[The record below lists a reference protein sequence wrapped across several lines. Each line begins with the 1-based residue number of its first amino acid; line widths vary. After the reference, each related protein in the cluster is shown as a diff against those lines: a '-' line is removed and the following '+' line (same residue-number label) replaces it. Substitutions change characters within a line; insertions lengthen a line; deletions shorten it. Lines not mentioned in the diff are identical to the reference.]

1 MKRLTSFRIRSLII
15 YQSNPIVGL
24 DVQKINKV
32 NEAGLSKKIEL
43 MIKVIIRTD
52 SYLNSANT
60 KSTILL
66 SLASA
71 LIVAL
76 SINYTKI
83 LELVSVEGD
92 KFYLSAL
99 FVIIIF
105 LLIASVIYSLDGVTP
120 YIKPSARSN
129 TFSFVDIA
137 VNYES
142 LDEYKKHF
150 RTDSDLDFLN
160 QLIALNHNI
169 SKALVSKYEK
179 QVTAITFIKAAVY
192 VLCFSIYMI
201 VLSNI

>member
-1 MKRLTSFRIRSLII
+1 MHKHSKES
-15 YQSNPIVGL
+15 
-24 DVQKINKV
+24 
-32 NEAGLSKKIEL
+32 EANLNKKIEL

-83 LELVSVEGD
+83 LELVEVEGD
-92 KFYLSAL
+92 KVFLSAL
-99 FVIIIF
+99 FIAVLF
-105 LLIASVIYSLDGVTP
+105 LLIASVLYSLDGITP
-120 YIKPSARSN
+120 YIKPSAKSN

-137 VNYES
+137 ISYEN
-142 LDEYKKHF
+142 LDDYKKHF

-160 QLIALNHNI
+160 QLITLNHNL
-169 SKALVSKYEK
+169 SKALISKYER

-192 VLCFSIYMI
+192 VICFSIYVM
-201 VLSNI
+201 VLSNC

>member
-1 MKRLTSFRIRSLII
+1 ML
-15 YQSNPIVGL
+15 GL
-24 DVQKINKV
+24 DVQKFSKES
-32 NEAGLSKKIEL
+32 EATLSKKIEL
-43 MIKVIIRTD
+43 MIKIIVRTD

-76 SINYTKI
+76 SINYSKI
-83 LELVSVEGD
+83 IELVRVESD
-92 KFYLSAL
+92 RFFLSTL
-99 FVIIIF
+99 LVIILF
-105 LLIASVIYSLDGVTP
+105 LLIASVIYSLKGVTP
-120 YIKPSARSN
+120 YIQPSIKSN

-137 VNYES
+137 VSYGGLE
-142 LDEYKKHF
+142 DYKKHF

-160 QLIALNHNI
+160 QLIALNHNL

-179 QVTAITFIKAAVY
+179 QITAITFIKAAAY

-201 VLSNI
+201 VLSNC

>member
-1 MKRLTSFRIRSLII
+1 M
-15 YQSNPIVGL
+15 VGL
-24 DVQKINKV
+24 DVRKFSK
-32 NEAGLSKKIEL
+32 ESDASLSKKIEL
-43 MIKVIIRTD
+43 MIKVIVRTD

-83 LELVSVEGD
+83 LELVNVESD
-92 KFYLSAL
+92 KFILSTL
-99 FVIIIF
+99 FVIILF
-105 LLIASVIYSLDGVTP
+105 LLIASVIYSLNGITP
-120 YIKPSARSN
+120 YIQQSARSN

-137 VNYES
+137 VSYEN
-142 LDEYKKHF
+142 LEDYNKHF

-160 QLIALNHNI
+160 QLIALNHNL

-179 QVTAITFIKAAVY
+179 QIAAITFIKAAVY
-192 VLCFSIYMI
+192 VLCFSIYMM
-201 VLSNI
+201 VLSNC